1 MYFCDLQGMLRQNL
15 QQKLLQKLS
24 PQQIQFIKLLQ
35 VPTLSLDSRIK
46 EELEENPAL
55 EDLSLTNL
63 SEPEELYPD
72 RDPDD
77 INVNNDEE
85 RGETDE
91 FNIEDYLQED
101 NINDYSSKYDQNGDD
116 DDDHKEIP
124 MAVQSSFF
132 DNLQLQLDLLP
143 LSDKDFRIGKQIIG
157 SLDDDGYLRRPIMS
171 LTDDLAFSQN
181 VMASDE
187 EVEDMLKVIQS
198 FDPPG
203 VGARNLQECLLIQL
217 RKKDQ
222 NDAIVKNAMLVVE
235 DYLDEFTR
243 KHYDKLEKSLNM
255 TSDELRCVINEIL
268 KLNPKPGDSNE
279 VNTKEMQ
286 VIPDFHII
294 NNDGILF
301 LTLNSKNA
309 PELRVS
315 RSYQEMFEHYDKAS
329 QKDKKLKE
337 AVQFVKQ
344 KLDSAKWF
352 IDAIKQRQ
360 QTLLKTMNAIMQYQ
374 YDFFLT
380 GNDKNLRPMILK
392 DIADKINMDISTVSR
407 VANSKY
413 VQTEFGTFLLKSF
426 FSEAIQTDN
435 GEEVSNKEVK
445 KILEE
450 HIGEEDKQHPLADE
464 KLTEILK
471 DAGYNIARRTVA
483 KYREQLNIPVARL
496 RKEL

>member
-1 MYFCDLQGMLRQNL
+1 MLKQNL

-35 VPTLSLDSRIK
+35 VPTVSLDTRIK

-63 SEPEELYPD
+63 NEPEDQYAD
-72 RDPDD
+72 HDSDD
-77 INVNNDEE
+77 DNYNSDEE
-85 RGETDE
+85 QGPADE

-101 NINDYSSKYDQNGDD
+101 NLNEYGSRYDQNGDD
-116 DDDHKEIP
+116 DDDRKEIP
-124 MAVQSSFF
+124 IAVQSSFF
-132 DNLQLQLDLLP
+132 ENLQAQLDLLP
-143 LSDKDFRIGKQIIG
+143 LSDKDFRIGQQIIG
-157 SLDDDGYLRRPIMS
+157 SLDDDGYLRRSVTS

-181 VMASDE
+181 IFADDE
-187 EVEDMLKVIQS
+187 EVEEMLKVIQS

-203 VGARNLQECLLIQL
+203 VGARSLQECLLIQL

-222 NDAIVKNAMLVVE
+222 GDPIIRKATLVVE
-235 DYLDEFTR
+235 NYLDEFTR

-255 TSDELRCVINEIL
+255 NSQELRAVIAEIL

-279 VNTKEMQ
+279 VNSKQLQ

-294 NNDGILF
+294 NNDGVLV

-329 QKDKKLKE
+329 QRDKKLKE

-374 YDFFLT
+374 YEFFLT
-380 GNDKNLRPMILK
+380 GDDKNLKPMILK
-392 DIADKINMDISTVSR
+392 DIADRIGMDISTVSR

-413 VQTEFGTFLLKSF
+413 VQTEHGTFLLKSF
-426 FSEAIQTDN
+426 FSEAIQTES

-450 HIGEEDKQHPLADE
+450 NIGAEDKRHPLADE
-464 KLTEILK
+464 RLTEILK
-471 DAGYNIARRTVA
+471 EKGYNIARRTVA
-483 KYREQLNIPVARL
+483 KYREQMNIPVARL

>member
-1 MYFCDLQGMLRQNL
+1 MLRQNL

-35 VPTLSLDSRIK
+35 VPTVSLDTRIK

-55 EDLSLTNL
+55 EDLSLTNMT
-63 SEPEELYPD
+63 EPEEQYPD
-72 RDPDD
+72 RDPDED
-77 INVNNDEE
+77 TYNGDDESGSE
-85 RGETDE
+85 E
-91 FNIEDYLQED
+91 FNIDDYLQED
-101 NINDYSSKYDQNGDD
+101 NVNDYGSRYDQNGDD
-116 DDDHKEIP
+116 DDEHKEIP
-124 MAVQSSFF
+124 IAVQSSFF
-132 DNLQLQLDLLP
+132 ENLQSQLDLLP
-143 LSDKDFRIGKQIIG
+143 LTEKDFRIGQQIIG

-181 VMASDE
+181 VMAEDE
-187 EVEDMLKVIQS
+187 EVEEMLKVIQS
-198 FDPPG
+198 FDPAG
-203 VGARNLQECLLIQL
+203 VGARTLQECLLIQL
-217 RKKDQ
+217 RKKD
-222 NDAIVKNAMLVVE
+222 NGDPIIRKAINVVE
-235 DYLDEFTR
+235 HYLDEFTR
-243 KHYDKLEKSLNM
+243 KHYDKLEKTLNM
-255 TSDELRCVINEIL
+255 DSIELRGVVNEIL

-279 VNTKEMQ
+279 VNTKQMQ
-286 VIPDFHII
+286 VIPDFHIA
-294 NNDGILF
+294 NSDGVLL
-301 LTLNSKNA
+301 LTLNAKNA

-315 RSYQEMFEHYDKAS
+315 RSYQDMFEHYDKAS

-360 QTLLKTMNAIMQYQ
+360 QTLLKTMNAIMHYQ

-380 GNDKNLRPMILK
+380 GDEKNLKPMILK
-392 DIADKINMDISTVSR
+392 DIADKIGMDISTVSR

-426 FSEAIQTDN
+426 FSEAIQMES

-450 HIGEEDKQHPLADE
+450 HIGQEDKRHPLADE
-464 KLTEILK
+464 KLTDILK
-471 DAGYNIARRTVA
+471 EAGYNIARRTVA
-483 KYREQLNIPVARL
+483 KYREQMNIPVARL

>member
-1 MYFCDLQGMLRQNL
+1 MLKQNL

-35 VPTLSLDSRIK
+35 VPTVSLDTRIK

-63 SEPEELYPD
+63 NEPEEQYPD
-72 RDPDD
+72 RDPEDD
-77 INVNNDEE
+77 SHSGDDSDDNSPA
-85 RGETDE
+85 DE

-101 NINDYSSKYDQNGDD
+101 NLNEYGSRYDQNGDD
-116 DDDHKEIP
+116 DDDRKEIP
-124 MAVQSSFF
+124 IAVQSSFF
-132 DNLQLQLDLLP
+132 ENLQSQLDLIP
-143 LSDKDFRIGKQIIG
+143 LSDKDFRIGQQIIG
-157 SLDDDGYLRRPIMS
+157 SLDDDGYLRRSITS

-181 VMASDE
+181 IFAEDE
-187 EVEDMLKVIQS
+187 EVEEMLKVIQS

-203 VGARNLQECLLIQL
+203 VGARTLQECLLIQL
-217 RKKDQ
+217 RKKDA
-222 NDAIVKNAMLVVE
+222 NDPVVKKAMQVVE
-235 DYLDEFTR
+235 HYLDEFTR
-243 KHYDKLEKSLNM
+243 KHYDKLEKALNM
-255 TSDELRCVINEIL
+255 TSQELRAVISEIL
-268 KLNPKPGDSNE
+268 KLNPKPGDSSE
-279 VNTKEMQ
+279 VNTKQFQ
-286 VIPDFHII
+286 VIPDFHIS
-294 NNDGILF
+294 NNDGMLI

-329 QKDKKLKE
+329 QRDKKLKE

-380 GNDKNLRPMILK
+380 GDDKNLKPMILK
-392 DIADKINMDISTVSR
+392 DIADRIGMDISTVSR

-413 VQTEFGTFLLKSF
+413 VQTEHGTYLLKSF
-426 FSEAIQTDN
+426 FSEAIQTDS

-450 HIGEEDKQHPLADE
+450 HIGAEDKQHPLADE

-483 KYREQLNIPVARL
+483 KYREQMNIPVARL

>member
-1 MYFCDLQGMLRQNL
+1 MLRQNL

-35 VPTLSLDSRIK
+35 VPTVSLDTRIK
-46 EELEENPAL
+46 EELEDNPAL
-55 EDLSLTNL
+55 EDLSLANMN
-63 SEPEELYPD
+63 EPTEEYPD

-77 INVNNDEE
+77 NFNSEDSQESS
-85 RGETDE
+85 DE
-91 FNIEDYLQED
+91 FNVDDYLQDD
-101 NINDYSSKYDQNGDD
+101 NINDFGSKYEQNGDD
-116 DDDHKEIP
+116 DEERKEIP
-124 MAVQSSFF
+124 IAVQNSFF
-132 DNLQLQLDLLP
+132 ESLQVQLDLVP
-143 LSDKDFRIGKQIIG
+143 LTDKDLRIGQQIIG
-157 SLDDDGYLRRPIMS
+157 SLDDDGYLRRPITS
-171 LTDDLAFSQN
+171 LIDDLAFSQN
-181 VMASDE
+181 VYAEDE
-187 EVEDMLKVIQS
+187 EVLEMLKVIQS
-198 FDPPG
+198 FDPAG
-203 VGARNLQECLLIQL
+203 VGARDLQECLLIQL
-217 RKKDQ
+217 RKREQTPFVRK
-222 NDAIVKNAMLVVE
+222 AIMVVE
-235 DYLDEFTR
+235 DYLEEFTK
-243 KHYDKLEKSLNM
+243 KHYDKLERSLNM
-255 TSDELRCVINEIL
+255 DSEELKDVVNEIL
-268 KLNPKPGDSNE
+268 KLNPKPGDSNA
-279 VNTKEMQ
+279 VTTKQ
-286 VIPDFHII
+286 LQIIPDFHIS

-315 RSYQEMFEHYDKAS
+315 RSYQDMFEHYDKTA

-360 QTLLKTMNAIMQYQ
+360 QTLLKTMNAIMHYQ
-374 YDFFLT
+374 YEYFLT
-380 GNDKNLRPMILK
+380 GDDKNLKPMILK
-392 DIADKINMDISTVSR
+392 DIADRIAMDISTVSR

-426 FSEAIQTDN
+426 FSEAIQMES

-450 HIGEEDKQHPLADE
+450 CIGKEDKRRPLADE

-471 DAGYNIARRTVA
+471 EQGYNIARRTVA
-483 KYREQLNIPVARL
+483 KYREAMNIPVARL

>member
-1 MYFCDLQGMLRQNL
+1 MLRQNL

-35 VPTLSLDSRIK
+35 VPTVSLDTRIK

-55 EDLSLTNL
+55 EDLSLANMN
-63 SEPEELYPD
+63 EPAEEYPD

-77 INVNNDEE
+77 ETFKSEE
-85 RGETDE
+85 TQESMDE
-91 FNIEDYLQED
+91 FNVDDYLQD
-101 NINDYSSKYDQNGDD
+101 DSINDYGSKYEQNGDD
-116 DDDHKEIP
+116 DDERKEIP
-124 MAVQSSFF
+124 IAIQNSFF
-132 DNLQLQLDLLP
+132 ESLQTQLDLVP
-143 LSDKDFRIGKQIIG
+143 LSDKDFRIGQQIIG
-157 SLDDDGYLRRPIMS
+157 SLDDDGYIRRPITS
-171 LTDDLAFSQN
+171 LVDDLAFSQN
-181 VMASDE
+181 VFAEEDE
-187 EVEDMLKVIQS
+187 VFEMLKVIQS
-198 FDPPG
+198 FDPAG
-203 VGARNLQECLLIQL
+203 VGARDLQECLLIQL
-217 RKKDQ
+217 KKREQ
-222 NDAIVKNAMLVVE
+222 IPTVQKATKVVE
-235 DYLDEFTR
+235 DYLDEFTK
-243 KHYDKLEKSLNM
+243 KHYDKLERSLNM
-255 TSDELRCVINEIL
+255 NSDELKDVVNEIL
-268 KLNPKPGDSNE
+268 KLNPKPGDSNA
-279 VNTKEMQ
+279 VTTKQLQ
-286 VIPDFHII
+286 VIPDFHIS

-315 RSYQEMFEHYDKAS
+315 RSYQEMFEHYDKTA

-360 QTLLKTMNAIMQYQ
+360 QTLLKTMNSIMNYQ
-374 YDFFLT
+374 YEYFLT
-380 GNDKNLRPMILK
+380 GDDKNLKPMILK
-392 DIADKINMDISTVSR
+392 DIADRIGMDISTVSR

-426 FSEAIQTDN
+426 FSEAIQMDS

-450 HIGEEDKQHPLADE
+450 CIGKEDKRRPLADE

-471 DAGYNIARRTVA
+471 EKGYNIARRTVA
-483 KYREQLNIPVARL
+483 KYREAMNIPVARL

>member
-1 MYFCDLQGMLRQNL
+1 MLKQNL

-35 VPTLSLDSRIK
+35 VPTVSLDTRIK

-63 SEPEELYPD
+63 NEPEEQYPD
-72 RDPDD
+72 RDPEEDSY
-77 INVNNDEE
+77 NGDEE
-85 RGETDE
+85 QGPADE
-91 FNIEDYLQED
+91 FNIDDYLQED
-101 NINDYSSKYDQNGDD
+101 NLNEYGSRYDQNGDD
-116 DDDHKEIP
+116 DDDRKEIP
-124 MAVQSSFF
+124 IAVQSSFF
-132 DNLQLQLDLLP
+132 ENLQAQLDLAV
-143 LSDKDFRIGKQIIG
+143 LSDKDFRIGQQIIG
-157 SLDDDGYLRRPIMS
+157 SLDDDGYLRRSITS

-181 VMASDE
+181 VFAEDE
-187 EVEDMLKVIQS
+187 EVEEMLKVIQG
-198 FDPPG
+198 FDPAG
-203 VGARNLQECLLIQL
+203 VGARSLQECLLIQL
-217 RKKDQ
+217 KKKDT
-222 NDAIVKNAMLVVE
+222 NDPIIKKAMQVVE
-235 DYLDEFTR
+235 HYLEEFTR
-243 KHYDKLEKSLNM
+243 KHYDKLERSLNM
-255 TSDELRCVINEIL
+255 SSQELRGVISEIL
-268 KLNPKPGDSNE
+268 KLNPKPGDSSE
-279 VNTKEMQ
+279 VNTKQLQ
-286 VIPDFHII
+286 VIPDFHIA
-294 NNDGILF
+294 NKDGALM

-329 QKDKKLKE
+329 QRDKKLKE

-374 YDFFLT
+374 YEFFLT
-380 GNDKNLRPMILK
+380 GDDKNLKPMILK
-392 DIADKINMDISTVSR
+392 DIADRIGMDISTVSR

-426 FSEAIQTDN
+426 FSEAIQTES

-450 HIGEEDKQHPLADE
+450 NIGSEDKRHPLADE
-464 KLTEILK
+464 RLTEILK
-471 DAGYNIARRTVA
+471 EKGYNIARRTVA
-483 KYREQLNIPVARL
+483 KYRVQMNIPVARL
-496 RKEL
+496 RKELYDLQFYLE

>member
-1 MYFCDLQGMLRQNL
+1 MYFWRYLNMLRQNL

-35 VPTLSLDSRIK
+35 VPTVSLDTRIK

-63 SEPEELYPD
+63 NEPEEQYPD
-72 RDPDD
+72 RDPEEDSY
-77 INVNNDEE
+77 NNDENE
-85 RGETDE
+85 GPADE
-91 FNIEDYLQED
+91 FNIDDYLQED
-101 NINDYSSKYDQNGDD
+101 NLNEYGSRYDQNGDD
-116 DDDHKEIP
+116 DDDRKEIP
-124 MAVQSSFF
+124 IAVQSSFF
-132 DNLQLQLDLLP
+132 ENLQAQLDLLP
-143 LSDKDFRIGKQIIG
+143 LSDKDFRIGQQIIG
-157 SLDDDGYLRRPIMS
+157 SLDDDGYLRRPTTS

-181 VMASDE
+181 VFAEDE
-187 EVEDMLKVIQS
+187 EVEDMLRVIQG

-203 VGARNLQECLLIQL
+203 VGARSLQECLLIQL

-222 NDAIVKNAMLVVE
+222 DPIIKKAMNVVE
-235 DYLDEFTR
+235 HYLDEFTR
-243 KHYDKLEKSLNM
+243 KHDDKLEKALNM
-255 TSDELRCVINEIL
+255 TSDELRAVVNEIL
-268 KLNPKPGDSNE
+268 KLNPKPGDSSE
-279 VNTKEMQ
+279 INTKQMQ
-286 VIPDFHII
+286 VIPDFHIT
-294 NNDGILF
+294 NNDGVLI

-329 QKDKKLKE
+329 QRDKKLKE

-374 YDFFLT
+374 YEFFLT
-380 GNDKNLRPMILK
+380 GDEKNLKPMILK
-392 DIADKINMDISTVSR
+392 DIADRIGMDISTVSR

-413 VQTEFGTFLLKSF
+413 VQTEHGTFLLKSF
-426 FSEAIQTDN
+426 FSEAIQTES

-450 HIGEEDKQHPLADE
+450 HIGKEDKQHPLADE
-464 KLTEILK
+464 KLTEIQK

-483 KYREQLNIPVARL
+483 KYREQMNIPVARL
-496 RKEL
+496 RKE

>member
-1 MYFCDLQGMLRQNL
+1 MLKQNL

-35 VPTLSLDSRIK
+35 VPTVSLDTRIK
-46 EELEENPAL
+46 EELEDNPAL
-55 EDLSLTNL
+55 EDFSLSNL
-63 SEPEELYPD
+63 NEPEDNYPD
-72 RDPDD
+72 HDPEDD
-77 INVNNDEE
+77 YNSDEE
-85 RGETDE
+85 KGEADE

-101 NINDYSSKYDQNGDD
+101 NVNDYGSRYDQNGDD
-116 DDDHKEIP
+116 DEDRKEIP
-124 MAVQSSFF
+124 IAVQSSFF
-132 DNLQLQLDLLP
+132 ESLQQQLDLLP
-143 LSDKDFRIGKQIIG
+143 LSDKDFMIGKQIIG
-157 SLDDDGYLRRPIMS
+157 SLDDDGYLRRPITS

-181 VMASDE
+181 VFANED
-187 EVEDMLKVIQS
+187 EVEEMLKVIQG
-198 FDPPG
+198 FDPAG
-203 VGARNLQECLLIQL
+203 VGARSLQECLLIQL
-217 RKKDQ
+217 RKKDN
-222 NDAIVKNAMLVVE
+222 NDPIVRKAIVVVE
-235 DYLDEFTR
+235 EYLDEFTR
-243 KHYDKLEKSLNM
+243 KHYDKLEKALNM
-255 TSDELRCVINEIL
+255 SDGELRAVVNEIL

-279 VNTKEMQ
+279 VNNKQLQ
-286 VIPDFHII
+286 VIPDFHIT
-294 NNDGILF
+294 NNDGVLV

-329 QKDKKLKE
+329 QKDKKMKE

-374 YDFFLT
+374 YEFFLT
-380 GNDKNLRPMILK
+380 GDEKKLKPMILK
-392 DIADKINMDISTVSR
+392 DIADRINMDISTVSR

-426 FSEAIQTDN
+426 FSEAIQTES

-450 HIGEEDKQHPLADE
+450 HIGAEDKRHPLADE

-483 KYREQLNIPVARL
+483 KYREQMNIPVARL